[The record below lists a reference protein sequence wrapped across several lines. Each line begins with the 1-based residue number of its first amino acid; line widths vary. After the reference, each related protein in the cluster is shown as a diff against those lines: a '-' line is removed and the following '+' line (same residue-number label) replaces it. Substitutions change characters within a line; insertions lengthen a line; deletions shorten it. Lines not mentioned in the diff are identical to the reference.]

1 MAIRARAAR
10 VRPDPRKGQFPQI
23 RSIGRPWEPHKDIY
37 HFLLKR
43 SWAGFFC
50 VVVLGFLLTN
60 AAFGLLYASQPEG
73 ISNARPGSFEDAFF
87 FSVQTMAT
95 IGYGTMAPVT
105 RFAHVIVTVEAMVGI
120 LSVALVT
127 GITFSK
133 FSRPSAR
140 IVFSDKMVIAPRNGV
155 PHLMFR
161 LANWRHNQ
169 VLEAQ
174 LRLILLVTEKTTE
187 GETLRRPYELPLVR
201 DRNALFSLTWLAMH
215 KIDEHSPFFGPDALA
230 RLRAQGAQLFVSLYG
245 LDETVGQNIH
255 ARYPYSLDD
264 VVWNARFK
272 DLLTDLPD
280 GTRQLN
286 YINFHDID
294 LLPVTPPPPS
304 ATKGDAP
311 AAPLPQQPLPV
322 REKPS
327 PLSQNKIA

>member
-1 MAIRARAAR
+1 
-10 VRPDPRKGQFPQI
+10 
-23 RSIGRPWEPHKDIY
+23 
-37 HFLLKR
+37 
-43 SWAGFFC
+43 
-50 VVVLGFLLTN
+50 VVLGFLLTN
-60 AAFGLLYASQPEG
+60 AAFAVVYASEPG
-73 ISNARPGSFEDAFF
+73 AIANARPDSFEDAFF

-105 RFAHVIVTVEAMVGI
+105 RFAHLVVTIEAMVGI

-169 VLEAQ
+169 VLEAH

-187 GETLRRPYELPLVR
+187 GETLRRPDELHLVR

-215 KIDEHSPFFGPDALA
+215 KIDESSPFYGADALT

-245 LDETVGQNIH
+245 LDETVGQNIY
-255 ARYPYSLDD
+255 ARYPYRLDD

-272 DLLTDLPD
+272 DVLTELPD

-286 YINFHDID
+286 YMNFHEIE
-294 LLPVTPPPPS
+294 LLPVAPSPPLAADTDTDAGTS
-304 ATKGDAP
+304 AT
-311 AAPLPQQPLPV
+311 PLAQPQLPT
-322 REKPS
+322 REKPRPAGHS
-327 PLSQNKIA
+327 EIA